1 MTGVSILQTIRGP
14 ADLAALD
21 RPAIEKLAAEVRE
34 LIIDTVAAN
43 GGHLASNLGVV
54 ELTIVLLRVFNQ
66 PGDRIVWDVGHQC
79 YTHKILTGRREAFAG
94 LRTDGGLSGFPKRSE
109 SLHDAF
115 DTGHSGTS
123 ISVAGGLRE
132 GGWHRKEPGRLVAVI
147 GDGSMTSGIAFEG
160 LNHMGQIRRPLVVVL
175 NDNEMSISPNVG
187 ALSTYLNRLMT
198 GHFSTRLREETQK
211 VLQGFPGGDSMIR
224 LARRAEESMKALV
237 TPGMIFEELGFK
249 YVGPI
254 PGHEVE
260 SLLTTFRNV
269 REYERPILVHV
280 VTRKGKGYGPAEQ
293 NPSLFHGIGPFDR
306 ATGEP
311 RGSGGPPTYTQV
323 FGRTL
328 VEMAEADDRLVAV
341 TAAMCDGTGLVEF
354 ARRFPDR
361 FYDVGIAEEHAVTF
375 AAGLAAAGMRPVVAI
390 YSTFLQ
396 RAYDQLVHDVCL
408 TGLPVILALDRA
420 GIVGEDGPTHQG
432 LFDLS
437 YLRPLPGMTV
447 MAPRDENELRRMMA
461 AAMTLT
467 SPVALRYPRGKGIG
481 VPLPER
487 VEPMEIGRAEVLR
500 EGGDV
505 AILAIGSTVHPAL
518 AAAGTLAARGIQ
530 AAVIDARF
538 VKPLDREAIALAAG
552 TGRILTVEE
561 NVLEGGFGSA
571 VLEALAESG
580 VRGVTVR
587 RLGIPGVFVEHGRPG
602 TLRRRY
608 GLDADGIAAAAA
620 AMLGE

>member
-1 MTGVSILQTIRGP
+1 MSILQKIRGP

-79 YTHKILTGRREAFAG
+79 YTHKILTGRREAFAS
-94 LRTDGGLSGFPKRSE
+94 LRTDDGLSGFPKRSE
-109 SLHDAF
+109 SPYDAF

-132 GGWHRKEPGRLVAVI
+132 GAWHRKEPGRLVAVI
-147 GDGSMTSGIAFEG
+147 GDGSMTSGMAFEG

-254 PGHEVE
+254 PGHEIE
-260 SLLTTFRNV
+260 ALLTTFRNV
-269 REYERPILVHV
+269 REYDRPILVHV

-306 ATGEP
+306 ATGEL
-311 RGSGGPPTYTQV
+311 RHSEGPPTYTQV

-354 ARRFPDR
+354 SRRFPDR

-437 YLRPLPGMTV
+437 YLRSLPGMTV

-461 AAMTLT
+461 TAMTLAG
-467 SPVALRYPRGKGIG
+467 PVALRYPRGKGIG

-487 VEPMEIGRAEVLR
+487 IEPVEIGPGRGPAGGRGHGHPGHRLDR
-500 EGGDV
+500 PPGPGRGRHPCRPGHPGGGDRCPLRQ
-505 AILAIGSTVHPAL
+505 AARPGGDRPGCRHGEDPDRRGKRPRRGLRLGRAGGPGRGRRPRRDGQAAGDSGRLRRTRAPGHPA
-518 AAAGTLAARGIQ
+518 
-530 AAVIDARF
+530 
-538 VKPLDREAIALAAG
+538 PAL
-552 TGRILTVEE
+552 
-561 NVLEGGFGSA
+561 
-571 VLEALAESG
+571 
-580 VRGVTVR
+580 
-587 RLGIPGVFVEHGRPG
+587 
-602 TLRRRY
+602 
-608 GLDADGIAAAAA
+608 
-620 AMLGE
+620 

>member
-1 MTGVSILQTIRGP
+1 MSILRNIRGP

-109 SLHDAF
+109 SPHDAF

-311 RGSGGPPTYTQV
+311 RRSGGPPTYTQV

-390 YSTFLQ
+390 YSTFMQ

-408 TGLPVILALDRA
+408 PGLPVILALDRA

-461 AAMTLT
+461 TAMTLT

-487 VEPMEIGRAEVLR
+487 VEPVEIGRAEVLR
-500 EGGDV
+500 EGGDM

-518 AAAGTLAARGIQ
+518 AAAGSLAGRGIQ

-561 NVLEGGFGSA
+561 NVIEGGFGSA

-580 VRGVTVR
+580 DRGVTVR

-608 GLDADGIAAAAA
+608 GLDADGIAAAAV
-620 AMLGE
+620 AMLGG